1 MAQIGYG
8 YGSEFQLMRFLG
20 HHRHLLESEICK
32 QTGIGEGQFN
42 WLDFDFADRRKV
54 ISGDKELSGLLFLS
68 KIPFLD
74 KETIDVILKDYTSY
88 KISNINTWQSWDA
101 IFTLDK
107 TIYLVEAKAHV
118 GEMVSTSQERISN
131 NEILSF
137 MKNNLSALPVSS
149 EWLKSYYQLANRLAT
164 TAFLQ
169 NHLNPKGFS
178 AKTLCIFFTNG
189 FSKPILGNRNIIVN
203 MANIN
208 DDASIADYEKAIKL
222 EMETL
227 GIREEKVSHL
237 LTKPVFIE
245 ANPIIN
251 ENLASF

>member
-107 TIYLVEAKAHV
+107 TIYLGEAKAHV
-118 GEMVSTSQERISN
+118 GEMVSTPQERISN
-131 NEILSF
+131 NEIL
-137 MKNNLSALPVSS
+137 
-149 EWLKSYYQLANRLAT
+149 Q
-164 TAFLQ
+164 
-169 NHLNPKGFS
+169 
-178 AKTLCIFFTNG
+178 
-189 FSKPILGNRNIIVN
+189 
-203 MANIN
+203 
-208 DDASIADYEKAIKL
+208 
-222 EMETL
+222 
-227 GIREEKVSHL
+227 
-237 LTKPVFIE
+237 
-245 ANPIIN
+245 
-251 ENLASF
+251 

>member
-54 ISGDKELSGLLFLS
+54 ISGDKELSGLSFLS
-68 KIPFLD
+68 KILD
-74 KETIDVILKDYTSY
+74 KETVDVILKDYKRY
-88 KISNINTWQSWDA
+88 KIRNINTWQSWDA
-101 IFTLDK
+101 VFTLDK
-107 TIYLVEAKAHV
+107 TIYLVEAKARV
-118 GEMVSTSQERISN
+118 GEMASDPKERKSD

-137 MKNNLSALPVSS
+137 MEDNLSDLPVSS
-149 EWLKSYYQLANRLAT
+149 EWLKKYYQLANRLAT

-169 NHLNPKGFS
+169 NYLNPKGFS
-178 AKTLCIFFTNG
+178 AKTICIFFTNG
-189 FSKPILGNRNIIVN
+189 YSKPILGERREWNKIVN
-203 MANIN
+203 MANTN
-208 DDASIADYEKAIKL
+208 DDASIADYKNEIKL

-227 GIREEKVSHL
+227 GIREEDKISHL

-245 ANPIIN
+245 ANPI
-251 ENLASF
+251 LK

>member
-32 QTGIGEGQFN
+32 QTGIGEGKFN

-74 KETIDVILKDYTSY
+74 KETVDDILKDYTSY

-101 IFTLDK
+101 IFTLDN

-118 GEMVSTSQERISN
+118 SEMASTPQKRESK

-137 MKNNLSALPVSS
+137 MKNNLSDLPVSS

-178 AKTLCIFFTNG
+178 AKTICIFFTNG
-189 FSKPILGNRNIIVN
+189 FSKPILGERNKIVN
-203 MANIN
+203 MANTN
-208 DDASIADYEKAIKL
+208 DDASIADYKNEIKL

-227 GIREEKVSHL
+227 GIREEEKISHL

-245 ANPIIN
+245 ANPI
-251 ENLASF
+251 LK

>member
-8 YGSEFQLMRFLG
+8 HGSEFQLMRFLG

-54 ISGDKELSGLLFLS
+54 ISGDKELSGLSFLS
-68 KIPFLD
+68 KILD
-74 KETIDVILKDYTSY
+74 KKKVDDILKDYKRY
-88 KISNINTWQSWDA
+88 KIRNINTWQSWDA
-101 IFTLDK
+101 VFTLDK
-107 TIYLVEAKAHV
+107 TIYLVEAKARV
-118 GEMVSTSQERISN
+118 GEMAYNRKERKSD

-137 MKNNLSALPVSS
+137 MKDNLSDLPVSS
-149 EWLKSYYQLANRLAT
+149 EWLKRYYQLANRLAT

-169 NHLNPKGFS
+169 KKGIS
-178 AKTLCIFFTNG
+178 AKTICIFFTNG
-189 FSKPILGNRNIIVN
+189 FSKPILGEGREWNKIVN
-203 MANIN
+203 MANTN
-208 DDASIADYEKAIKL
+208 DDASIADYKNEIKL

-227 GIREEKVSHL
+227 GIREEDKISHL

-245 ANPIIN
+245 ANPI
-251 ENLASF
+251 LK